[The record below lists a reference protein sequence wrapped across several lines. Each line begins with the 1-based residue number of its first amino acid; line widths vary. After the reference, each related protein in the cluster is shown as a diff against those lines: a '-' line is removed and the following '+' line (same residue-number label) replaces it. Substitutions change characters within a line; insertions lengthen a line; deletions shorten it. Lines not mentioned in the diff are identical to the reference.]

1 MTSMPGARG
10 LVVLGALLAGNAW
23 AQTTGDEPV
32 WKDGSPAVP
41 PAFDARRVVPLEMP
55 RGLTLTVGV
64 DPDTISITPD
74 GVVRYVVVTSN
85 AGAVMGVMYEG
96 LHCAT
101 RSNRVYARYTPDGA
115 WTSHPDAP
123 WRDNSETPG
132 SRHALAFART
142 AACKGTS
149 PNDSVRSIVHALRF
163 PVKTGNL

>member
-1 MTSMPGARG
+1 MPGARH
-10 LVVLGALLAGNAW
+10 LAVLAALLAATACW
-23 AQTTGDEPV
+23 AEATGDEPV

-41 PAFDARRVVPLEMP
+41 PAFDARRVVALEMP

-85 AGAVMGVMYEG
+85 AGAVMGAMYEG

-101 RSNRVYARYTPDGA
+101 RSNRVYARHTPDRG
-115 WTSHPDAP
+115 WTPHPDTP
-123 WRDNSETPG
+123 WRHNSETPG

-142 AACKGTS
+142 AACKGST
-149 PNDSVRSIVHALRF
+149 PNESVRSIVHALRF
-163 PVKTGNL
+163 PVNTGNL